1 MSKDDNFE
9 LFNDSGDKDERPVFS
24 NFLNYPDATLNWL
37 ASTIE
42 TAVLELHGQGIS
54 ERELEVFVEREFE
67 EAWKKAE
74 SQALEADTKKALEKL
89 QRISNILSET
99 EDEESNQLAEKIQ
112 KGVKEVAEE
121 KELDEDFLPDSGG
134 GDGDE

>member
-1 MSKDDNFE
+1 MSEDEDFDLFDDSKDT
-9 LFNDSGDKDERPVFS
+9 DERSIFS

-42 TAVLELHGQGIS
+42 TATPELREQGIS
-54 ERELEVFVEREFE
+54 EKELKIFVEREFE

-74 SQALEADTKKALEKL
+74 SQALEADTRKALEKL

-99 EDEESNQLAEKIQ
+99 EDEESKQLAEKIQ
-112 KGVKEVAEE
+112 GGVEE
-121 KELDEDFLPDSGG
+121 LAGEKDLEEDFLPDKGG
-134 GDGDE
+134 GDDDE